1 MVDVSGPLRAAV
13 IGTGFVGP
21 FHVDAVRR
29 GGIGE
34 VVAIV
39 GSHEGRT
46 AERARA
52 LGVGHWTVD
61 PDAVFGDGAI
71 DVVHVCT
78 PNASHVD
85 LATRALAAGKHVV
98 VEKPLAL
105 GLDDAL
111 RVARQAA
118 AAGLH
123 GMVAF
128 TYRGYPMVRRA
139 RELVRDGLLGD
150 LRLIHGAYLQD
161 WLADDTDYN
170 WRLEP
175 GAGAS
180 RAVADIG
187 SHWIDT
193 AQFISGRRVT
203 AVFAELAT
211 FIPTRFRPREAT
223 SAFETASGKRDPVQI
238 DSEDAATLLLR
249 FEDTTRGAAV
259 ISQVSPG
266 RKNAF
271 SLELAGAKASLAWQQ
286 ERPESLW
293 IGQRNESRRLAREPE
308 TNSDGIPSLP
318 AGHPE
323 GWAEALRDVIRGFYA
338 AIRDGDPSPTDGG
351 GEDRYPTLF
360 DGARSVAAVEAVMA
374 SARDG
379 RWVEPQSAQG

>member
-1 MVDVSGPLRAAV
+1 MTATLRAAV

-52 LGVGHWTVD
+52 LGVERWTVD
-61 PDAVFGDGAI
+61 PDTVFADEGV

-118 AAGLH
+118 SAGLH

-139 RELVRDGLLGD
+139 RQLVRDGALGD
-150 LRLIHGAYLQD
+150 LRLVHGAYLQD

-193 AQFISGRRVT
+193 AQYISGRRVT
-203 AVFAELAT
+203 AVFADLAT
-211 FIPTRFRPREAT
+211 FIPTRLRPREAT
-223 SAFETASGKRDPVQI
+223 SAFATASGEREPVRI
-238 DSEDAATLLLR
+238 DSEDAATVLLR
-249 FEDTTRGAAV
+249 FDDGTRGATV

-271 SLELAGAKASLAWQQ
+271 SLELAGAQASLAWQQ

-293 IGQRNESRRLAREPE
+293 IGQRGESRRLVREPE
-308 TNSDGIPSLP
+308 PVSEGVPSLP

-323 GWAEALRDVIRGFYA
+323 GWTEALRDVTRGFYA
-338 AIRDGDPSPTDGG
+338 AIRDGDPPAADGD
-351 GEDRYPTLF
+351 GEHRYPTLF

-374 SARDG
+374 SAREG
-379 RWVEPQSAQG
+379 RWAEPRTLEG

>member
-1 MVDVSGPLRAAV
+1 MTASLRAAV

-29 GGIGE
+29 GGIGQ

-46 AERARA
+46 AERART
-52 LGVGHWTVD
+52 LGVERWTVD
-61 PDAVFGDGAI
+61 PDAVFGDEGI
-71 DVVHVCT
+71 DVVHICT

-105 GLDDAL
+105 DVDDAL
-111 RVARQAA
+111 RVARRAA
-118 AAGLH
+118 DAGLH

-139 RELVRDGLLGD
+139 RDLVRDGTLGD

-180 RAVADIG
+180 RAMADIG
-187 SHWIDT
+187 SHWVDT
-193 AQFISGRRVT
+193 AQFIAGRRVT
-203 AVFAELAT
+203 AVLAELAT
-211 FIPTRFRPREAT
+211 FIPTRLRPREAT
-223 SAFETASGKRDPVQI
+223 SAFETASGERVPVRI
-238 DSEDAATLLLR
+238 DSEDAATILLR
-249 FEDTTRGAAV
+249 FEDGARGAAV

-271 SLELAGAKASLAWQQ
+271 SLELAGAQASLAWHQ

-293 IGQRNESRRLAREPE
+293 IGQRNESRNLVREPE
-308 TNSDGIPSLP
+308 AVGEGIPSLP

-323 GWAEALRDVIRGFYA
+323 GWAEALRDVTRGFYA
-338 AIRDGDPSPTDGG
+338 AIRDGDPPATGMDGTH
-351 GEDRYPTLF
+351 RYPTLF

-379 RWVEPQSAQG
+379 AWVEPRAIEG